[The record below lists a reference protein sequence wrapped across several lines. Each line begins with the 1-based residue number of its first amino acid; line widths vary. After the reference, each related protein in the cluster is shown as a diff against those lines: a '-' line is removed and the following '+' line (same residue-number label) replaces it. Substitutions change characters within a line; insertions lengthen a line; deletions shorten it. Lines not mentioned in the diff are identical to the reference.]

1 MTGRTASHH
10 TPPDINTTGDHVC
23 CIYDTDEQFRTLLTE
38 HLRQGLDRDEK
49 VVCILDSGTSE
60 TVLNSLGSQ
69 RIDVDSHMR
78 SGQLEILA
86 RDDTYLP
93 SGKFDPDVM
102 ISLLRGKAAAALAD
116 GYGALRVCG
125 DMGWAASAPPG
136 AERLMGYE
144 SKLNDLF
151 PGTPCLLVCHYDRR
165 RFSPEI
171 LLDALHTH
179 PIVAVGADICRNVYY
194 QDPAVFLSGDS
205 ADRLEQR
212 MRALLDRKREDERRE
227 RVEEML
233 EAERRLF
240 AGGPTVIFKWKAQA
254 GWPVEYVSPN
264 VADQF
269 GYVPEELTAGS
280 IEYAAIVHPEDLARV
295 GAEVAAYS
303 DQGVPSFEQ
312 MYRIARADGSYRW
325 VHDFTT
331 VTRGR
336 DGAITHYHGYVRD
349 ITEHKLAEQR
359 LRHRLEIERL
369 VTGISTELINLEP
382 VQVDPAITRALGIIG
397 RFAGVDRSYVFQFSA
412 DGALHS
418 NTHEWVA
425 EGIASQSPTLQNL
438 RTDAFPWVMS
448 HLSRSEVVQVPRVAD
463 LPPEASPERAVFD
476 AGEIKSLIVV
486 PMEFGRHLIG
496 FLGFDSVRS
505 EKKWADEDVALFRT
519 VAESFV
525 NALQHKRAEEVIR
538 RSEDRYRSLVEGLA
552 EGVGITD
559 CDERFMFSNPA
570 NDSIFGV
577 PPGALVGRSLHD
589 FLDTDGITAVRA
601 QSQLRKMGQT
611 TSYELSIRRADDQK
625 RVLLLTGSPQYD
637 IQGRFVGTIAIAR
650 DMTQEKQ
657 AEEQLRQ
664 VQKMEA
670 VGRLA
675 GGIAHDFNNLQQ
687 AMLGL
692 IEVMRIHIGDRAR
705 MSGLLEELGNQVK
718 RGASLS
724 RQLLLFSR
732 RETTK
737 PELVELNEAIR
748 ESSKLL
754 GRLLRENINFSLE
767 LAAAPLPVVI
777 DRGQLDQVLL
787 NLAINSA
794 DAMPDG
800 GKLVIRSAA
809 QDDAWVWFTVED
821 TGHGMSPEVQSH
833 LFEPFFTTKPPH
845 KGTGLGLS
853 VVHGAVTQHGG
864 RVEVESQVGVGTIF
878 RVRLPRASATEL
890 RLQSS
895 QPASGLDVTP
905 GRGERILIVEDEQ
918 SARHSLRD
926 ILLTLGYSVE
936 AVSSGREAEAVSP
949 SVPFD
954 VLLTDLLLPDVFG
967 ADLAKHLCSRWPELR
982 VILMSGYTVD
992 ARVRVD
998 VESGRVRYLQKPFDI
1013 ATLAAEV
1020 CAALRESPSL

>member
-1 MTGRTASHH
+1 MTGGVASNHNASDLQ
-10 TPPDINTTGDHVC
+10 PGDHVC
-23 CIYDTDEQFRTLLTE
+23 CIYDTDEQFRTLLTG
-38 HLRQGLDRDEK
+38 HLRQGLERDEK
-49 VVCILDSGTSE
+49 IVCAIDTGSSEMVLDSLRSE
-60 TVLNSLGSQ
+60 G
-69 RIDVDSHMR
+69 IDVDSHLR
-78 SGQLEILA
+78 RGQLEILA
-86 RDDTYLP
+86 RDDTYLR
-93 SGKFDPDVM
+93 SSAFDQDGLFA
-102 ISLLRGKAAAALAD
+102 LLRSRTAAALAE
-116 GYGALRVCG
+116 GYGALRACG
-125 DMGWAASAPPG
+125 DMSWAASAPPG
-136 AERLMGYE
+136 AERLMSYE
-144 SKLNDLF
+144 SKLNDLG
-151 PGTPCLLVCHYDRR
+151 PGTPCILLCHYDRR
-165 RFSPEI
+165 RFSPDV
-171 LLDALHTH
+171 LLNALCTH
-179 PIVAVGADICRNVYY
+179 PTVAVGREICRNPYY
-194 QDPAVFLSGDS
+194 EDPVVFLSGHP
-205 ADRLEQR
+205 AGRLEQR
-212 MRALLDRKREDERRE
+212 LRALVDRKREDERRE
-227 RVEEML
+227 RAEEML

-264 VADQF
+264 VAAQF
-269 GYVPEELTAGS
+269 GYAPEELTVGGF
-280 IEYAAIVHPEDLARV
+280 EYAAIVHHEDLARV

-312 MYRIARADGSYRW
+312 MYRIARADGCYRW

-331 VTRGR
+331 VIRGM
-336 DGAITHYHGYVRD
+336 DGGITHYHGYVRD
-349 ITEHKLAEQR
+349 ITEHKQVEQR
-359 LRHRLEIERL
+359 LRHHLEIERL

-382 VQVDPAITRALGIIG
+382 AQVDPAITRALGIIG
-397 RFAGVDRSYVFQFSA
+397 HFAGVDRSYVFQFSA

-425 EGIASQSPTLQNL
+425 EGIAPQSPSLQDL
-438 RTDAFPWVMS
+438 RTEAFPWVMS
-448 HLSRSEVVQVPRVAD
+448 RLSRSEVVNVPRVAG
-463 LPPEASPERAVFD
+463 LPPEASPERAVFE

-505 EKKWADEDVALFRT
+505 EKNWAEEDAALFRT

-525 NALQHKRAEEVIR
+525 NALQHKRAQEVIR
-538 RSEDRYRSLVEGLA
+538 RSEDRYRSLVEDLA
-552 EGVGITD
+552 EGVGIMD

-570 NDSIFGV
+570 NDRIFGV
-577 PPGALVGRSLHD
+577 APGALVGRNLHD
-589 FLDTDGITAVRA
+589 FLDTDGSTTVRA

-611 TSYELSIRRADDQK
+611 TSYELSIRRADEQK

-650 DMTQEKQ
+650 DMTREKQ

-664 VQKMEA
+664 AQKMEA
-670 VGRLA
+670 VGQLA

-687 AMLGL
+687 AMLSL
-692 IEVMRIHIGDRAR
+692 IEVMRIHIGDRER

-777 DRGQLDQVLL
+777 DRGQFDQVLL

-809 QDDAWVWFTVED
+809 QKDEWVCFTVED

-833 LFEPFFTTKPPH
+833 LFEPFFTTKAPN

-864 RVEVESQVGVGTIF
+864 MVEVESQVGVGTLF
-878 RVRLPRASATEL
+878 RVRLPRAPDDGL
-890 RLQSS
+890 RLQSP

-905 GRGERILIVEDEQ
+905 GRGERILIVEDED
-918 SARHSLRD
+918 SARRSLRD
-926 ILLTLGYSVE
+926 ILLALGYSVE
-936 AVSSGREAEAVSP
+936 AVGSGREAQAMSP

-967 ADLAKHLCSRWPELR
+967 ADLAKHLRSRWPDLR

-1020 CAALRESPSL
+1020 SAALRESRSL